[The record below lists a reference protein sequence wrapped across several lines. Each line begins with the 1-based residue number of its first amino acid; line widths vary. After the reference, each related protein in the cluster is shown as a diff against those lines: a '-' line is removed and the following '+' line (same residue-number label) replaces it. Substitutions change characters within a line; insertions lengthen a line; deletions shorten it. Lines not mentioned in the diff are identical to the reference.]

1 MRISSMNVY
10 NLLRIVQLKAKNNI
24 VLKANILEI
33 VY

>member
-1 MRISSMNVY
+1 MNVY
-10 NLLRIVQLKAKNNI
+10 NLLRIAQLKAKNNI

>member
-1 MRISSMNVY
+1 MNVY